1 VESIQ
6 ADGGTITVTTTTIT
20 NHSDSGMGSSAQ
32 SGGGSAN
39 DTNGGEDGGANGTN
53 GGRDGGADGTNG
65 GRDGGANGTNG
76 GRDGGANGTNGG
88 GDSGANGTNG
98 VGDGGADGTNGGGDG
113 GGSSGD
119 GANGGSNISGD
130 IDGTNG
136 NDTDGDN
143 NGNKNINDDDSE
155 VLYIGDVVANAAL
168 MDDLARCL
176 DKEYRVLNNWKHM
189 ACNLKI
195 PLEIQ
200 KGFEIYFE
208 LSPTV
213 HLFPFLSTLNEPGR
227 EPLTVGKLKAALKD
241 IHRNDLIENFRSK
254 SCLSL
259 FAIDPTAGS
268 VHQTVM
274 D

>member
-1 VESIQ
+1 
-6 ADGGTITVTTTTIT
+6 
-20 NHSDSGMGSSAQ
+20 MF
-32 SGGGSAN
+32 
-39 DTNGGEDGGANGTN
+39 
-53 GGRDGGADGTNG
+53 
-65 GRDGGANGTNG
+65 
-76 GRDGGANGTNGG
+76 
-88 GDSGANGTNG
+88 G
-98 VGDGGADGTNGGGDG
+98 V
-113 GGSSGD
+113 
-119 GANGGSNISGD
+119 
-130 IDGTNG
+130 
-136 NDTDGDN
+136 
-143 NGNKNINDDDSE
+143 NKDLSLCYRICGKFDFLHVYAILFPCI

-208 LSPTV
+208 LMSPTV

-241 IHRNDLIENFRSK
+241 IHRNDLIENFQSK

-259 FAIDPTAGS
+259 FAIDPIAGS